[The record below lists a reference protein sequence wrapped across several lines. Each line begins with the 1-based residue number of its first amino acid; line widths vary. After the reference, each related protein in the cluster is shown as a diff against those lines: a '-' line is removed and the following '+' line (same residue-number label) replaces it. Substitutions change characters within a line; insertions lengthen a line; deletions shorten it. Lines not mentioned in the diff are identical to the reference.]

1 MDIRCPNSV
10 SATLHRIE
18 IGIVSFSHINQA
30 PLKVVPKP
38 KVGSVGFYGVSER
51 SRRGSGEVFIAVG
64 NEYSDY
70 WLGQANGTGS
80 G

>member
-1 MDIRCPNSV
+1 M
-10 SATLHRIE
+10 
-18 IGIVSFSHINQA
+18 
-30 PLKVVPKP
+30 VPKP